1 MKKIQDQIYSY
12 KFPYTNIINKYKPSI
27 IKKYSEEF
35 DNRVKT
41 GQPFSDF
48 HFQDT
53 DFTNEICP
61 SLEKIVKNNWYT
73 GNILV
78 KQGLRVYIQTDA
90 YFTSVFHS
98 HEHLLG
104 SIACVFYVNIPKEG
118 GEIEFEYSGNKGPN
132 GYNQIIKPE
141 EDTVYFFLC
150 GYHIVT
156 YLIKIKILQGYV
168 LIGFIVV
175 KPEHNTNILE
185 IGGKIFSYPGGFSY
199 IYGDIIYNYE
209 KY

>member
-1 MKKIQDQIYSY
+1 MVMKKIQDQIYSY

-141 EDTVYFFLC
+141 EDTIYFFPMWLPHRPLPHKDKNFTRLC
-150 GYHIVT
+150 FNWFYCCETRAQHK
-156 YLIKIKILQGYV
+156 Y
-168 LIGFIVV
+168 F
-175 KPEHNTNILE
+175 
-185 IGGKIFSYPGGFSY
+185 
-199 IYGDIIYNYE
+199 GDRW
-209 KY
+209 